1 MALIKKSKTMAVAQT
16 QPKQIAAPTDI
27 SRVATALAE
36 TKGAAVS
43 KRPKFS
49 KKKKNNLGNTL

>member
-1 MALIKKSKTMAVAQT
+1 MALIKKSKTMAAVPM
-16 QPKQIAAPTDI
+16 QPQQMSAPTDI

-36 TKGAAVS
+36 TKGAAVT
-43 KRPKFS
+43 KRPRFS

>member
-1 MALIKKSKTMAVAQT
+1 MAVAQT